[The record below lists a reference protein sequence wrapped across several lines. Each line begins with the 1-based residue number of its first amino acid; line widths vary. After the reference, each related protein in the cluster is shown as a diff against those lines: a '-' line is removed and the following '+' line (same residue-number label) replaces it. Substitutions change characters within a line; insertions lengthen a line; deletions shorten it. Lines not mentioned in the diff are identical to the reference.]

1 MLDFDE
7 GLRTKTLLRIGI
19 STTNENAGSINFGW
33 ETRKSTLSRLEGV
46 ESIDFTK
53 FDFDKLSLEFPFA
66 KTYERRVF
74 ERNFNRIM
82 FKFASKEN
90 SDCAINEI
98 NALYTVTGYIK
109 GVR

>member
-1 MLDFDE
+1 
-7 GLRTKTLLRIGI
+7 LRTKTLLRIGV
-19 STTNENAGSINFGW
+19 SALNENAGSINFGW
-33 ETRKSTLSRLEGV
+33 ETRKSVFSRLDGV
-46 ESIDFTK
+46 DSLDFTK
-53 FDFDKLSLEFPFA
+53 FDFDKLSFEFPFA

-82 FKFASKEN
+82 FKFSSEEN